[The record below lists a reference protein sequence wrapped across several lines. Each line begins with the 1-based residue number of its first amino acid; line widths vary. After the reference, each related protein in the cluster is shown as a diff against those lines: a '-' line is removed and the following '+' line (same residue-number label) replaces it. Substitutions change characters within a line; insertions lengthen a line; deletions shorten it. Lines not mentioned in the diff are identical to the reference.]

1 MAERL
6 LATLLVLVLVL
17 SAPAVSTA
25 QPELQR
31 VWHEREAP
39 LVPRLPRLSNGSRPT
54 LDSPFPVPA
63 PRSDPFLSPQDVR
76 IILAA
81 RHLTL
86 IGELRRRGDY
96 YVMEAR
102 GPRGEVVRLVVNGYS
117 GVVEGV
123 RVLGP
128 KPGDKPGDRLGRGD
142 GGPLGSPA
150 RDDAQPGPPP
160 R

>member
-1 MAERL
+1 MADRL
-6 LATLLVLVLVL
+6 LATLLVGVLVL
-17 SAPAVSTA
+17 AVPAVSTA
-25 QPELQR
+25 QPEPQR
-31 VWHEREAP
+31 AWREREAP
-39 LVPRLPRLSNGSRPT
+39 LVPRLPRLPNGSRST

-63 PRSDPFLSPQDVR
+63 PRSDSFMSPQDVR

-86 IGELRRRGDY
+86 VGELRRRGDY

-102 GPRGEVVRLVVNGYS
+102 GPRGEAVRLVVNGYS

-128 KPGDKPGDRLGRGD
+128 KQGDKPGRGEPRD
-142 GGPLGSPA
+142 GHPPDSHA
-150 RDDAQPGPPP
+150 RDDP
-160 R
+160 RP